1 MLVLDLVLSLD
12 LVLDLDLICSLL
24 TSDILFHEINNFCM
38 FAYKTMTSMKYF
50 NSFVVI
56 VLIIAAAA
64 FSSCTK
70 MKKDKLDEDWRLIRV
85 DQDSTISWYEIWQF
99 EGETVYMVTRPTGGT
114 TLDTLY
120 SAEYTVKA
128 GASKTTLT
136 LQQCD
141 NTIYNGDWE
150 VLTLNKEM
158 MVILNRTD
166 GEFIYR
172 EFVKE

>member
-1 MLVLDLVLSLD
+1 MLIVFK
-12 LVLDLDLICSLL
+12 LI
-24 TSDILFHEINNFCM
+24 TIVNLFYEINYFRM

-56 VLIIAAAA
+56 VLIVAAAA